1 MMAVGFFFGP
11 FFAKVNIAKPE
22 TLEDRKIMTRL
33 NTNRGIWKAFVSLL
47 LLLAATKPRTAW
59 AQAEASING
68 TVADTTGAVISGA
81 TVRVKNVEIGT
92 VRTVLTDNQ
101 GRYAAPSLSVG
112 KYEVSAEQSGFRTE
126 VKKGITLAI
135 SQRAEVNLILTVGD
149 VKQSI
154 SVDETA
160 LQLAVTTADFSGLV
174 GETQVK
180 DLPLNGRSYD
190 QLLTLNP
197 GVVNYTSQRAGGIGT
212 SNSVVGN
219 MFSASGRRPQEN
231 LYILNGVEYTSAS
244 EVNNT
249 PGGTSGQL
257 LGVDAVREFSV
268 VTDAYGA
275 EYGKRPGAQINI
287 VTASGTNLLH
297 GDAYEFLRNS
307 ALDARNFFDLPQIP
321 HFERNVFGGSL
332 GGPIKKDKSFLFANY
347 EGFRQAL
354 GLSDVTL
361 VPDANARLGI
371 LPCAALTTVTASC
384 NASTPN
390 TAVVLGK
397 GVANLF
403 NLWPVANGPELTIN
417 GLNSGVAEAFSSP
430 QQHIR
435 EDFGTARFDQ
445 ILSDKDSFAAVYT
458 GDDSQSFSPT
468 TNPYSTVDIFL
479 REQVAS
485 LIETHIFSPSILNKA
500 TLGFSRGAFYFNSGV
515 TGTASSVTGGWVD
528 TTGVPLPGAVVIG
541 GGTTLNGASQLT
553 NGGTN
558 AGSNLSAV
566 RNLFTWADQVSITH
580 GKHLINFGVWFER
593 VQANDNLIQDQYGQ
607 ASFSNLQTFLQG
619 SISTYTFAS
628 SATPLSW
635 RSLEGAFFAEDS
647 IKLTPSLEVT
657 LGFRGEF
664 TNGWNEAYGRASNY
678 LFTNGVINSAPTV
691 GNSAFSVNDARFLP
705 APRAGIAW
713 SPFGSKKTVIR
724 AGAGL
729 YYALIDNLDYRLD
742 QNGPFNTV
750 QASKKATVA
759 QIEGTG
765 TIPTP
770 LVIPSG
776 VQPDLKTPTVI
787 AYDLKIEQQVLP
799 NTTLSV
805 GYSGSHGYHEFLSI
819 DANVPSNVVVCPA
832 APCPANYPGGAYFY
846 YSSIATPLA
855 GTPALA
861 NPAVANTTHWFSEG
875 ISSYNALD
883 VDVNHRFSHG
893 LQLRGVY
900 TYSKALDDGD
910 NMNTSVATNSPAF
923 ASNPLN
929 PLKADYGRASFD
941 VRHAAVINATYDLPF
956 GRQNASGQN
965 NWVNTAVGGWQLS
978 GIETLVSGLPFTPQ
992 LSYNPANDGD
1002 SRNPVR
1008 PSINPNI
1015 QGSIIE
1021 GSPGQYFNPNAFI
1034 QPLANTYGNAPRNA
1048 LQGPGLAETDFSVS
1062 KKFLFTERIN
1072 LQFRAELFNI
1082 FNRTNFN
1089 NPNPVVF
1096 TSATTVLPSAS
1107 AGVIT
1112 STSTS
1117 SRQVQFGLKLLW

>member
-1 MMAVGFFFGP
+1 MNRRKATIG
-11 FFAKVNIAKPE
+11 
-22 TLEDRKIMTRL
+22 TRKIIA
-33 NTNRGIWKAFVSLL
+33 GIFLVLFSLTPHRA
-47 LLLAATKPRTAW
+47 LA
-59 AQAEASING
+59 QGGASIGG
-68 TVADTTGAVISGA
+68 TVVDSTGAVITGA
-81 TVRVKNVEIGT
+81 TVKVKNVEIGT
-92 VRTVLTDNQ
+92 VRTVVTDSA
-101 GRYAAPSLSVG
+101 GRYAAPSLDVG
-112 KYEVSAEQSGFRTE
+112 KYEVSAEQDGFRAE
-126 VKKGITLAI
+126 VKTGITIAI
-135 SQRAEVNLILTVGD
+135 GQRAEVDLVLTIGA

-154 SVDETA
+154 SVSETA

-174 GETQVK
+174 GEAQVK

-287 VTASGTNLLH
+287 VTASGTDQLH

-307 ALDARNFFDLPQIP
+307 ALDARNYFDLPQIP
-321 HFERNVFGGSL
+321 HFERNVFGASL
-332 GGPIKKDKSFLFANY
+332 GGPIKKNKSFLFGNY

-354 GLSDVTL
+354 GLSDLTL

-371 LPCAALTTVTASC
+371 LPCAALTTVTSSC
-384 NASTPN
+384 NASTAP
-390 TAVVLGK
+390 TTVTLGR
-397 GVANLF
+397 GVANLL

-417 GLNSGVAEAFSSP
+417 GLNSGVAESLSSP

-445 ILSDKDSFAAVYT
+445 IFSDKDSFAAVYT

-485 LIETHIFSPSILNKA
+485 LSETHLFSSNVLNKA
-500 TLGFSRGAFYFNSGV
+500 TFGFSRGAFYFNSGV
-515 TGTASSVTGGWVD
+515 IGTASSVTGGWANTIGAD
-528 TTGVPLPGAVVIG
+528 LPGAVVIG
-541 GGTTLNGASQLT
+541 GGTTLNGASALT

-558 AGSNLSAV
+558 GGSNLTAV
-566 RNLFTWADQVSITH
+566 RNLFTYADQVSITH
-580 GKHLINFGVWFER
+580 GKHLINFGAWFER

-607 ASFSNLQTFLQG
+607 ASFNNLQTFLTG
-619 SISTYTFAS
+619 AISTYTFAS
-628 SATPLSW
+628 ASTPLSW
-635 RSLEGAFFAEDS
+635 RSLEGAFFAEDA
-647 IKLTPSLEVT
+647 IKLTPSLEVR

-664 TNGWNEAYGRASNY
+664 TNGWNEANGRASNY
-678 LFTNGVINSAPTV
+678 LFTNGVINTNPTV
-691 GNSAFSVNDARFLP
+691 GSSAFTVNNAKFLP
-705 APRAGIAW
+705 APRVGIAW

-724 AGAGL
+724 AGGGF
-729 YYALIDNLDYRLD
+729 YYALIDNLSYRLD

-759 QIEGTG
+759 EIEGNG
-765 TIPTP
+765 TLPAP
-770 LVIPSG
+770 VVIASG
-776 VQPDLKTPTVI
+776 VQPDLQTPTVI
-787 AYDLKIEQQVLP
+787 SYDLKIEQQILP

-805 GYSGSHGYHEFLSI
+805 GYSGSHGYHEILSI
-819 DANVPSNVVVCPA
+819 DANVPSNVVICPA
-832 APCPANYPGGAYFY
+832 APCPANYPSGAYFY
-846 YSSIATPLA
+846 YASLA
-855 GTPALA
+855 APFTGTPALA
-861 NPAVANTTHWFSEG
+861 NPAVSNTTHWFSPG
-875 ISSYNALD
+875 VSSYNALE
-883 VDVNHRFSHG
+883 VDVNHQFSHG
-893 LQLRGVY
+893 LAIRGVY

-910 NMNTSVATNSPAF
+910 SMNTSVATNSPAF

-929 PLKADYGRASFD
+929 PLQSDYGRASFD
-941 VRHAAVINATYDLPF
+941 VRHAAVVNATYDLPV
-956 GRQNASGQN
+956 GRKNVSGEN
-965 NWVNTAVGGWQLS
+965 RWWNSAIENWQVS

-992 LSYNPANDGD
+992 LSYNPSNDGD

-1008 PSINPNI
+1008 PSLNPAFT
-1015 QGSIIE
+1015 GSIIE
-1021 GSPGQYFNPNAFI
+1021 SGPAQFFNPNAFI
-1034 QPLANTYGNAPRNA
+1034 QPLANTYGNAPRNF
-1048 LQGPGLAETDFSVS
+1048 LQGPGLATTDISVA
-1062 KKFLFTERIN
+1062 KKFLFTERLN
-1072 LQFRAELFNI
+1072 LQFRAELFNV

-1096 TSATTVLPSAS
+1096 TSATSVLPSAS